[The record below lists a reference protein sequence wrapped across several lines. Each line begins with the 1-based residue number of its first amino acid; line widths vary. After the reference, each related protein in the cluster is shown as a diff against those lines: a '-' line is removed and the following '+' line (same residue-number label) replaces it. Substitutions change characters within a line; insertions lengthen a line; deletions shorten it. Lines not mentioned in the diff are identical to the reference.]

1 MDNHSCTIDHAA
13 GQGSPMKAIAFSSSF
28 FGLALFASLAHT
40 AQPGP
45 SLLPSIVENQVGAK
59 EQPAKEKEK
68 KAPEKKLAEPPAA
81 DLFAP
86 TVAPGSGM
94 QTYFNPN
101 MMGDWHTIYARQNLA
116 VLGVQ
121 TTTTTTTRGNKNGL
135 PPGPAVTTTTATP
148 VLQNRTVLVA
158 VPSRGAFKIAE
169 NASPLPQDRVFF
181 TYNNFQNLGFPE
193 AGSNGPQAN
202 TSTSQVFLRN
212 QATTTTVTTVSPA
225 IPRVN
230 LDREVFGFEK
240 TFLGGDASIE
250 LRAPLLQQ
258 GSGAGGGYNGFGD
271 LTIIGKYALY
281 FDRTTGNVFSTGLG
295 VTVPTGQSIPTT
307 DGSIRDVLLQPFVG
321 YIWNFD
327 RFFVQGFHSLVVP
340 TDSRDVTMAFND
352 LGINFW
358 LYRNPD
364 RFLSFVVPTLEAH
377 VTTPLNHRDLNGP
390 IVIPDMVVLTTG
402 IHFGLGRNSS
412 LTVGA
417 ATPVTGPR
425 PYTVESFLQFNWR
438 F

>member
-1 MDNHSCTIDHAA
+1 MKTLAISCPI
-13 GQGSPMKAIAFSSSF
+13 
-28 FGLALFASLAHT
+28 FGLILFASFVHS
-40 AQPGP
+40 AQPELSP
-45 SLLPSIVENQVGAK
+45 LPSIIESQPGAK
-59 EQPAKEKEK
+59 DLPKQPNKEK
-68 KAPEKKLAEPPAA
+68 KAPEKKLTEPPQN

-86 TVAPGSGM
+86 TAAPGSGM

-101 MMGDWHTIYARQNLA
+101 MMGDWFTIIARQNLA
-116 VLGVQ
+116 ITGIQ
-121 TTTTTTTRGNKNGL
+121 TTTTTTTRGNKNGV
-135 PPGPAVTTTTATP
+135 PPPPAVTTTTTTP
-148 VLQNRTVLVA
+148 VTLTRTVLVP

-181 TYNNFQNLGFPE
+181 TYNNFNNLGFPDTGLN
-193 AGSNGPQAN
+193 APLATISA
-202 TSTSQVFLRN
+202 SQMRLGG
-212 QATTTTVTTVSPA
+212 QATATTVTTVTPGVQ
-225 IPRVN
+225 RVN

-240 TFLGGDASIE
+240 TFLGGYASVE

-258 GSGAGGGYNGFGD
+258 GSGGAGFGYHGFGD

-281 FDRTTGNVFSTGLG
+281 LDRNTGNVFSTGLG
-295 VTVPTGQSIPTT
+295 ITAPTGQSVPTT

-340 TDSRDVTMAFND
+340 TDTRDVTMAFND
-352 LGINFW
+352 VGVNFW

-377 VTTPLNHRDLNGP
+377 LTTPLNHRDLNGP
-390 IVIPDMVVLTTG
+390 IVIPDTLVVTTG
-402 IHFGLGRNSS
+402 IHLGLGRRSS
-412 LTVGA
+412 LTFGVA
-417 ATPVTGPR
+417 APVTGPR
-425 PYTVESFLQFNWR
+425 PYAVESFLQFNWR